1 MATAAQWVEGA
12 RPRTLPMAVAP
23 VIIGSAAA
31 FDLGAFK
38 PVNAFLAA
46 MVAILLQV
54 GVNYAND
61 YSDGIRG
68 TDNDRVGPLRLTGS
82 GAAKASQVKWAAFG
96 CFALAMVAGL
106 ALIVLSQAWFLLLV
120 GLGCVAAAWG
130 YTGGRNPYGYMGLGD
145 LFVFVFFGLVAT
157 LGTTYTQAGQLS
169 GPAWVGAVSTG
180 IIAMALLMANNVR
193 DIPTD
198 REAGKLTLA
207 VRLGDT
213 AARISYVMML
223 AVALLLP
230 LFLVYDYPWVLLVLL
245 LAPLCL
251 MPSWLMLKG
260 KKRRSLIPVLKQTSI
275 INLGFSVLFGAGL
288 VLSSSLS

>member
-1 MATAAQWVEGA
+1 MATAVQWIEGA
-12 RPRTLPMAVAP
+12 RPRTLPMALAP

-31 FDLGAFK
+31 FDLGSFK
-38 PVNAFLAA
+38 PVHAVLAA
-46 MVAILLQV
+46 IVAVLLQV

-68 TDNDRVGPLRLTGS
+68 TDSGRVGPLRLTGS
-82 GAAKASQVKWAAFG
+82 GAARPWQVKRAAFG
-96 CFALAMVAGL
+96 CLALAVAAGIVL
-106 ALIVLSQAWFLLLV
+106 VVLSQAWFLLLV
-120 GLGCVAAAWG
+120 GVGCVAAAWG

-145 LFVFVFFGLVAT
+145 VFVFVFFGLVAT
-157 LGTTYTQAGQLS
+157 LGTTFTQAGQLS
-169 GPAWVGAVSTG
+169 AVAWTGAVCTG

-223 AVALLLP
+223 ATALLLP
-230 LFLVYDYPWVLLVLL
+230 LLLVYDYPWVLLVLL
-245 LAPLCL
+245 LIPLCL

-260 KKRRSLIPVLKQTSI
+260 KRRRSLIPVLKQTGI
-275 INLGFSVLFGAGL
+275 INLGFSVLFSTGL
-288 VLSSSLS
+288 VLTQVLA